1 MPEIYVV
8 VALAFAVF
16 AAVSAIGSAIVLGI
30 GYERLRAGLER
41 VKEGLDVVGRQTGFF
56 STELYKLDQKVE
68 EMAMENSKPKAKA
81 KKLSTKSRTRAKKT
95 ALPEMGQDVMR
106 QENGSITVPMGMTP
120 SNDWQMLQ
128 KLSREEALANF
139 AQMGDLGS
147 DGKIR
152 YM

>member
-41 VKEGLDVVGRQTGFF
+41 VKEGLDLVGRQAGFF
-56 STELYKLDQKVE
+56 SNELYRLDQKVE
-68 EMAMENSKPKAKA
+68 EMAEAKPKKA
-81 KKLSTKSRTRAKKT
+81 TKSKGKSKKT
-95 ALPEMGQDVMR
+95 KLAEVTPEVLH
-106 QENGSITVPMGMTP
+106 QEGGSISVPMSLKP
-120 SNDWQMLQ
+120 SNDWQALQ
-128 KLSREEALANF
+128 SVAREEALANF
-139 AQMGDLGS
+139 AQMSSSNS
-147 DGKIR
+147 DGKVR